1 MSVTPRARLNF
12 CHSGKSSLGDSQEM
26 QLLLPPLTP
35 STNQSGQASLSPP
48 KLPQNGIKMHFFFG
62 LRTMDQNYHFN
73 ILECSKVHNVLLKIQ
88 RKCTMNEMR

>member
-48 KLPQNGIKMHFFFG
+48 KLPRNGIKMHFFQSYTLCALWTKIIRSFF
-62 LRTMDQNYHFN
+62 LK
-73 ILECSKVHNVLLKIQ
+73 SKVHKVLLKIE
-88 RKCTMNEMR
+88 T